1 MIIMNI
7 WLFNKHIDM
16 NILQETYHIVE
27 TIKMTDTK
35 EKQKW
40 FYLLRSEWIDSYF
53 ISQQFHLSIF
63 K

>member
-1 MIIMNI
+1 
-7 WLFNKHIDM
+7 M

-40 FYLLRSEWIDSYF
+40 FYLLRSECIDSYRF
-53 ISQQFHLSIF
+53 IFYLTAVSFVHF
-63 K
+63 